1 MLAELAKKHYIS
13 NTMSNLHIFST
24 LFAVCL
30 IASAILLRK
39 MFALRATALRI
50 ENLR

>member
-1 MLAELAKKHYIS
+1 MLADFSKKHYIS

-24 LFAVCL
+24 IFAAGL

-39 MFALRATALRI
+39 MFALRATVLRTK
-50 ENLR
+50 NLR